1 MKNPKLAN
9 RYANALFEM
18 AEMDGKIEEV
28 FADIL
33 LIKNVLKEN
42 IELKNVIDSPH
53 IPVYKKDKVFNT
65 IFAGKISNISEHF
78 LLLIIKK
85 RRVPELYSILD
96 EFVTIYNKHHNIK
109 IAKITLSQE
118 IDTELISKVVSIL
131 ETELHSKIE
140 VQMVINP
147 NIIGGMII
155 KVDDMLIDASI
166 SSKISRLKTEFSQNK
181 YKVSY

>member
-42 IELKNVIDSPH
+42 SELKNVIDSPH
-53 IPVYKKDKVFNT
+53 IPVYKKNKIFNS

-118 IDTELISKVVSIL
+118 IDTVLISKIISIL

-140 VQMVINP
+140 V
-147 NIIGGMII
+147 
-155 KVDDMLIDASI
+155 
-166 SSKISRLKTEFSQNK
+166 
-181 YKVSY
+181 